1 MDTNALVQSISGL
14 QQTAGTAL
22 TAAYVVSLLGL
33 LFWCMVR
40 RIVGER

>member
-1 MDTNALVQSISGL
+1 MADAIGQSIVGL
-14 QQTAGTAL
+14 SQTAGTAV

-33 LFWCMVR
+33 LFWCVVR